1 MRGMPSSPAS
11 RYIEEYEDISDT
23 NNSYDFAQKRIA
35 VIGSGSSS
43 IQIIPG
49 LQRISGTHTTV
60 FARSKTWISPSFGQ
74 QLWDKYGFEGFTIP
88 ASLQAKF
95 LADPEYYAK
104 FRLSVEED
112 GGAIHAFTIKG
123 SEVQKGAKEL
133 FTKSMQQRL
142 SKKPEIFEQL
152 LPTFSPG
159 CRRLTPGPGYLEAL
173 TQDNVSFV
181 TKPIVKISEH
191 AVHTSDGQVHE
202 VDALVCATG
211 FQAAAPPPF
220 PVTGLD
226 NLTLAQKW
234 EDRPETYLSH
244 SISGFPNLFT
254 MLGPNASIG
263 SGSLVTMIEAV
274 GDYVVKCI
282 RKLQKDNIASMSV
295 KKEREEDFLEYVDAY
310 FEGTVFK
317 EECRSWY
324 KGSKDGLRVTG
335 LWPGSTQH
343 CVEALRS
350 VRWED
355 YNYGYLGDEGGSDD
369 DGEGEGDGEHV
380 GLGGGKRKRGHG
392 QETKKK
398 KRVNRL
404 AWLGNGWSV
413 NQLEDRDLAWYL
425 YPEYLEIPTAPKPE
439 ESARFKV
446 RPFSY

>member
-1 MRGMPSSPAS
+1 
-11 RYIEEYEDISDT
+11 
-23 NNSYDFAQKRIA
+23 
-35 VIGSGSSS
+35 
-43 IQIIPG
+43 
-49 LQRISGTHTTV
+49 
-60 FARSKTWISPSFGQ
+60 
-74 QLWDKYGFEGFTIP
+74 
-88 ASLQAKF
+88 
-95 LADPEYYAK
+95 
-104 FRLSVEED
+104 VEED

-123 SEVQKGAKEL
+123 SDVQQGAKEL
-133 FTKSMQQRL
+133 FTKNMRERL

-181 TKPIVKISEH
+181 TNSIVKISEN
-191 AVHTSDGQVHE
+191 AVHTSDGQTHE

-211 FQAAAPPPF
+211 FHASAPPPF
-220 PVTGLD
+220 PVTGLQ
-226 NLTLAQKW
+226 NLTLAKKW

-254 MLGPNASIG
+254 MLGPNAAIG

-274 GDYVVKCI
+274 GDYIVKCV
-282 RKLQKDNIASMSV
+282 RKLQKDNIASMTV
-295 KKEREEDFLEYVDAY
+295 KPEREADFLEYVDAY
-310 FEGTVFK
+310 FERTVFG

-324 KGSKDGLRVTG
+324 KGGKDGGTVTG

-355 YNYGYLGDEGGSDD
+355 YRYRYLGDEGDSDD
-369 DGEGEGDGEHV
+369 DEKGEGDVEHV
-380 GLGGGKRKRGHG
+380 GFGGGKRKRANG
-392 QETKKK
+392 EEKKK

-404 AWLGNGWSV
+404 AWLGNGWST

-425 YPEYLEIPTAPKPE
+425 YPEFLEIPTAPKPE
-439 ESARFKV
+439 ENAKFKV